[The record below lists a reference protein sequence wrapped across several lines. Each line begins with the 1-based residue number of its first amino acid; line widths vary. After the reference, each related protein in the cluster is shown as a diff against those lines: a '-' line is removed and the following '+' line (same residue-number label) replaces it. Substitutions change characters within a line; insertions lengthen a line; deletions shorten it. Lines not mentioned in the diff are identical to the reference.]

1 MSYSKVVWWLIYR
14 RPCIDCVH
22 WADFQLDL
30 AQETFTN
37 ETFSLFCFT
46 AVCVAGYSSSKN
58 EILELR
64 LPPKLFA
71 SENKVLKHQNSPLK
85 TQVLNVTLSLCYS
98 CVCVLCSGSLR
109 RTGFQSC
116 PRWFH
121 RRACSLPQT
130 RPRNPVSVS
139 TVQSFTRLPS
149 QMLWFKELLSL
160 DKCLNLWNAVFI
172 WVFL

>member
-98 CVCVLCSGSLR
+98 CVCVCCVQGLCAERDFKVVHG
-109 RTGFQSC
+109 GFTDGPVHC
-116 PRWFH
+116 LKHVPG
-121 RRACSLPQT
+121 T
-130 RPRNPVSVS
+130 R
-139 TVQSFTRLPS
+139 
-149 QMLWFKELLSL
+149 
-160 DKCLNLWNAVFI
+160 
-172 WVFL
+172 WVFQLFRVSPDSLHKCCDLKSCWVWISV